1 MKEKVE
7 VAAVQMDIV
16 WLNPEKNLEKML
28 RFMERVNREKKVDLV
43 VFPELANTGY
53 VKGIIDKEFGREYI
67 KKAEKIPGPF
77 TDGLCDAAKR
87 HGFYIVSGFCEL
99 HPLIPASLYNSAIL
113 INPKGEI
120 VGVYHKLHIPMEENH
135 YFYPG
140 NRVDVNR
147 TEIGNIGMIV
157 CYDYLFP
164 EVSRILALKGAEII
178 CAVLNGPKRP
188 PYDRYVHIAS
198 TRAHE
203 NRNYFIICNRVGKEE
218 AEFMGR
224 TTIAG
229 PDGQI
234 VNQSDGEEE
243 EIVYAT
249 LYNDKILE
257 ERAFIS
263 IFVNRRPEIY
273 SAITE
278 SFERE

>member
-7 VAAVQMDIV
+7 VAAVQMNIA

-28 RFMERVNREKKVDLV
+28 KFMEKVNSEKKVDLI

-53 VKGIIDKEFGREYI
+53 VKGIIDKEFGRDYI

-77 TDGLCDAAKR
+77 TEALCTAAKKY
-87 HGFYIVSGFCEL
+87 GIYLVSGFCEL
-99 HPLIPASLYNSAIL
+99 HPDIPASLYNSAIL
-113 INPKGEI
+113 ISPEGEI

-140 NRVDVNR
+140 SRIDVYR
-147 TEIGNIGMIV
+147 TEMGNVGMIV

-164 EVSRILALKGAEII
+164 EVSRILSLKGAEII

-203 NRNYFIICNRVGKEE
+203 NRNYFIICNRVGKEDV
-218 AEFMGR
+218 EFGGR

-234 VNQSDGEEE
+234 VKQSNGEEE

-263 IFVNRRPEIY
+263 IFVNRRPELYDTIVKR
-273 SAITE
+273 
-278 SFERE
+278 F

>member
-7 VAAVQMDIV
+7 VAAVQMNIA
-16 WLNPEKNLEKML
+16 WLNPEKNLCKML
-28 RFMERVNREKKVDLV
+28 DFMKKANSEKKMDLI

-53 VKGIIDKEFGREYI
+53 VKGNVDKEFGREYI
-67 KKAEKIPGPF
+67 KKSEKIPGPF
-77 TDGLCDAAKR
+77 TEALCEAAKKY
-87 HGFYIVSGFCEL
+87 GSYLVLGFCEL
-99 HPLIPASLYNSAIL
+99 HPVIPASLYNSAVL
-113 INPKGEI
+113 ISPDGGV
-120 VGVYHKLHIPMEENH
+120 VGVYHKVHIPMEENH

-140 NRVDVNR
+140 NAIDVYR
-147 TEIGNIGMIV
+147 TEIGNIGMII

-164 EVSRILALKGAEII
+164 EVSRILSLKGAEII

-218 AEFMGR
+218 VEFMGR

-229 PDGQI
+229 PEGEI
-234 VNQSDGEEE
+234 VSQSHGEEE

-249 LYNDKILE
+249 FSNDKILE
-257 ERAFIS
+257 ERAFQS
-263 IFVNRRPEIY
+263 IFVNRRPELY
-273 SAITE
+273 EQVVQHS
-278 SFERE
+278 